1 MQLNLPT
8 TPIHDLVVKNDDL
21 VLATHGR
28 SFWILDDLSPLRQFA
43 DEVARQEVHL
53 YTPATAYR
61 MQNATEEPPKPV
73 MVGQNPPPGAVIY
86 ARHSDPQRF
95 RRSDVCDF
103 ELDCRAALD
112 DGGL

>member
-1 MQLNLPT
+1 LQLNLPT

-53 YTPATAYR
+53 YTPATPLTGCR
-61 MQNATEEPPKPV
+61 TPLRSRPSPSWSGKT
-73 MVGQNPPPGAVIY
+73 
-86 ARHSDPQRF
+86 
-95 RRSDVCDF
+95 RRP
-103 ELDCRAALD
+103 AP
-112 DGGL
+112 